1 MLCFLLAESNACG
14 SSVVLHVN
22 SLQSKSTTCLSPRSL
37 SLGPISL
44 CAVEGGEC
52 RKEKEGKSTV
62 MDPLALVVPVR
73 PTAMG
78 NDVFV
83 HLEDVLSESHA

>member
-1 MLCFLLAESNACG
+1 MRAALLLCCMLTLYSQRARPVSLLA
-14 SSVVLHVN
+14 
-22 SLQSKSTTCLSPRSL
+22 L